1 MGVEKLLVQGGTFQN
16 IGTPSSSQAPTC
28 PELPASPRQGPQV
41 TPRERRRR
49 VHPPHQGPVQET
61 PEQLWGHSPPSWGAG
76 PHHWGLR
83 PDYGHAACPGA
94 PRRPRPTGPI
104 TLQCQD
110 TPRMGG
116 PPAVP
121 RSCSLPSPGP
131 LLLGAWAEAGP
142 GEEAFL
148 CRAVLSPSAILSV
161 SQVVSVLPRLPGCQ
175 HILEGSEDVLVK
187 CGPPRLSHRT
197 TPWWLPW
204 QLWGPVGV
212 AMRVESAKVCPG
224 SCLLCLLSLSFK

>member
-1 MGVEKLLVQGGTFQN
+1 MIQGGTFQN
-16 IGTPSSSQAPTC
+16 PVLFTGSYLSRTPSIPSPGAP
-28 PELPASPRQGPQV
+28 GH
-41 TPRERRRR
+41 PREGRRR

-94 PRRPRPTGPI
+94 PRRPRPTGPV
-104 TLQCQD
+104 TLQWQD

-121 RSCSLPSPGP
+121 RSCSLPTLGP

-142 GEEAFL
+142 WEEAFL
-148 CRAVLSPSAILSV
+148 CQGLCLVTQCHPQRLSGCVCAPHTA
-161 SQVVSVLPRLPGCQ
+161 RLPTLPG
-175 HILEGSEDVLVK
+175 
-187 CGPPRLSHRT
+187 RL
-197 TPWWLPW
+197 
-204 QLWGPVGV
+204 
-212 AMRVESAKVCPG
+212 
-224 SCLLCLLSLSFK
+224 